1 MSVSCDACL
10 KANFRGRRYKCLI
23 CYDYDLCSA
32 CYEGGATTTRHTTDH
47 PMQCILTRHDFD
59 VYYGGEALS
68 VEQPQSLTC
77 PFCGKMGYTET
88 SLQDHVTADHPD
100 SAYEVVCPICASVP
114 GGDPNHVTDDFAAHL
129 TLDHRSGAPRD
140 LDEPSGSRHGVRRIP
155 HQGRGISRGVAR
167 RNMTFGSVSSGLFS
181 PSSRESMDPIAELLS
196 QLSGVRRATASDNSS
211 SAASQLQQ
219 LQIQLERQ
227 QVASQPTSQGSSS
240 TELDQLFLWIPPE
253 MEPAPTENWRL
264 WQDSYPAAGLRQQL
278 ERLPRRGGASSS
290 GGVGSGGSGSGGN
303 SSGGGGGSGGGGV
316 GGGGGGGGGGS
327 SSGSHSGVMVN
338 IGSSSTANVVT
349 THHQPPPLLV
359 HAGSHSQPQSQYL
372 LARLGDSESDIDGSS
387 GSSDRA
393 GFVQELLL
401 STLCDLSVSP
411 GALGDGSLLPASLAK
426 RGGVAHETDVSKGDS
441 ERALKVVIS
450 SDVGTQTN
458 SSTPP
463 ISSTTTT
470 TTTQTNMQHPAMP
483 QSKTPNTMK
492 SVKGAKGVVVGRSSP
507 GSQQQQQQQHQQQQ
521 QQQQQQQSN
530 GGGVVSRPLTGTGT
544 VAVSPVGG
552 PGRGRASGGS
562 VSPGA
567 ARRKLVRGVEGRATE
582 PPPPH

>member
-1 MSVSCDACL
+1 MSRHEGVSCDACL

-68 VEQPQSLTC
+68 VDQPQSLTC

-196 QLSGVRRATASDNSS
+196 QLSGVRRATASENNS

-227 QVASQPTSQGSSS
+227 QVAGQPTSQVFRPLSALSLRS
-240 TELDQLFLWIPPE
+240 LWFSFLATCLSIL
-253 MEPAPTENWRL
+253 NIL
-264 WQDSYPAAGLRQQL
+264 WTLHMLVWLYYLTHLTRNNLHTNNLYVSYPVCRYFYYFLGIL
-278 ERLPRRGGASSS
+278 
-290 GGVGSGGSGSGGN
+290 
-303 SSGGGGGSGGGGV
+303 
-316 GGGGGGGGGGS
+316 
-327 SSGSHSGVMVN
+327 N
-338 IGSSSTANVVT
+338 I
-349 THHQPPPLLV
+349 
-359 HAGSHSQPQSQYL
+359 
-372 LARLGDSESDIDGSS
+372 
-387 GSSDRA
+387 
-393 GFVQELLL
+393 
-401 STLCDLSVSP
+401 
-411 GALGDGSLLPASLAK
+411 K
-426 RGGVAHETDVSKGDS
+426 
-441 ERALKVVIS
+441 
-450 SDVGTQTN
+450 
-458 SSTPP
+458 
-463 ISSTTTT
+463 
-470 TTTQTNMQHPAMP
+470 
-483 QSKTPNTMK
+483 
-492 SVKGAKGVVVGRSSP
+492 
-507 GSQQQQQQQHQQQQ
+507 
-521 QQQQQQQSN
+521 
-530 GGGVVSRPLTGTGT
+530 
-544 VAVSPVGG
+544 
-552 PGRGRASGGS
+552 
-562 VSPGA
+562 
-567 ARRKLVRGVEGRATE
+567 
-582 PPPPH
+582 

>member
-1 MSVSCDACL
+1 MSRHEGVSCDACL

-68 VEQPQSLTC
+68 VDQPQSLTC
-77 PFCGKMGYTET
+77 PFCGKMGFTET

-100 SAYEVVCPICASVP
+100 TAYEVVCPICASVP

-196 QLSGVRRATASDNSS
+196 QLSGVRRATASDNNS

-227 QVASQPTSQGSSS
+227 QVAGQPTS
-240 TELDQLFLWIPPE
+240 
-253 MEPAPTENWRL
+253 
-264 WQDSYPAAGLRQQL
+264 QL

-290 GGVGSGGSGSGGN
+290 GGVGSGGGGNSGGGG
-303 SSGGGGGSGGGGV
+303 SSGGGGGSS
-316 GGGGGGGGGGS
+316 GGGGGGGGGS
-327 SSGSHSGVMVN
+327 QSGVMVN

-372 LARLGDSESDIDGSS
+372 LARLGDSESETEGGT

-401 STLCDLSVSP
+401 STLCDLTLSP
-411 GALGDGSLLPASLAK
+411 GALEDGNLLPTSLAK
-426 RGGVAHETDVSKGDS
+426 RGGGVARETDVSKGDS
-441 ERALKVVIS
+441 ERAPKAVVS
-450 SDVGTQTN
+450 SDVATQTSS
-458 SSTPP
+458 SSTQPV
-463 ISSTTTT
+463 SSTTTT
-470 TTTQTNMQHPAMP
+470 TTTQTNTQHPAMP

-507 GSQQQQQQQHQQQQ
+507 GSQQH

>member
-1 MSVSCDACL
+1 MSRHEGVSCDACL

-68 VEQPQSLTC
+68 VDQPQSLTC

-196 QLSGVRRATASDNSS
+196 QLSGVRRATASENNS

-227 QVASQPTSQGSSS
+227 QVAGQPTS
-240 TELDQLFLWIPPE
+240 
-253 MEPAPTENWRL
+253 
-264 WQDSYPAAGLRQQL
+264 QL

-303 SSGGGGGSGGGGV
+303 SGGGGGGSS
-316 GGGGGGGGGGS
+316 GGGGGGGS

-372 LARLGDSESDIDGSS
+372 LARLGDNESDTDGSS

-401 STLCDLSVSP
+401 STLCDLSLSP
-411 GALGDGSLLPASLAK
+411 GALEDGNLLPTSLAN
-426 RGGVAHETDVSKGDS
+426 RGGGIAHDTDVAKGDS
-441 ERALKVVIS
+441 ERAIKVLS
-450 SDVGTQTN
+450 SDAATQTS
-458 SSTPP
+458 SSTHPV
-463 ISSTTTT
+463 SSTTT
-470 TTTQTNMQHPAMP
+470 TTTQTNSQHPTMP

-492 SVKGAKGVVVGRSSP
+492 SLKGAKGVVVGRSSP
-507 GSQQQQQQQHQQQQ
+507 GN
-521 QQQQQQQSN
+521 QQQQQSN

>member
-1 MSVSCDACL
+1 MSRHEGVSCDACL

-68 VEQPQSLTC
+68 VDQPQSLTC

-88 SLQDHVTADHPD
+88 SLQDHVTVDHPD
-100 SAYEVVCPICASVP
+100 TAYEVVCPICASVP

-155 HQGRGISRGVAR
+155 HQGRGIGRGVAR

-196 QLSGVRRATASDNSS
+196 QLSGVRRATASDNN

-227 QVASQPTSQGSSS
+227 Q
-240 TELDQLFLWIPPE
+240 
-253 MEPAPTENWRL
+253 
-264 WQDSYPAAGLRQQL
+264 AAGLRQQL
-278 ERLPRRGGASSS
+278 ERLPRRGGSSSSS
-290 GGVGSGGSGSGGN
+290 GIGSGAGGSGGN
-303 SSGGGGGSGGGGV
+303 SGGGSGGGGTAASGS
-316 GGGGGGGGGGS
+316 GGG
-327 SSGSHSGVMVN
+327 SGSHSGVMVN
-338 IGSSSTANVVT
+338 LSSSSTPNVVAA
-349 THHQPPPLLV
+349 HHQPPPLLV
-359 HAGSHSQPQSQYL
+359 HASSHSQPQSQYL
-372 LARLGDSESDIDGSS
+372 LARLGDTESEADTGSCS
-387 GSSDRA
+387 NDRA
-393 GFVQELLL
+393 GFVQELLI
-401 STLCDLSVSP
+401 STLSDFGLSAT
-411 GALGDGSLLPASLAK
+411 ALEGGNLLPSSSVK
-426 RGGVAHETDVSKGDS
+426 GSGGVDPKKDISKGDS
-441 ERALKVVIS
+441 DKPVVS
-450 SDVGTQTN
+450 SDVATQT
-458 SSTPP
+458 ST
-463 ISSTTTT
+463 STQQTSNTTTT
-470 TTTQTNMQHPAMP
+470 TSTTQTNMQHQSMP
-483 QSKTPNTMK
+483 QSKTSNTMK

-507 GSQQQQQQQHQQQQ
+507 GSQQQQQQQP
-521 QQQQQQQSN
+521 QQQSN

-552 PGRGRASGGS
+552 PGRGRASGGA